1 MLALDIGVGTTDIML
16 IDSDRNP
23 ENCMKAV
30 IPSPVKQYSAAV
42 RKATEARRDLFVIG
56 DTVGGGEFSSALKAH
71 MAAGLSVTM
80 TEKAAYSVRNDLD
93 EVMQRGIVVTKER
106 SPPLGFQGD
115 VLWLQEV
122 RLKGIVQFLH
132 ESGESGGIDCVAV
145 AVQDHGVSPK
155 GVSNRVTRIERFRQ
169 IISKDRRLE
178 SLCFKAGNVSDDF
191 IRLRC
196 AAERAKKEMPDASV
210 FVMDTSPV
218 AALGCLEDREVD
230 ESGCV
235 LTVNV
240 GNGHTLAALF
250 QAGDVLGAM
259 EAHTQVFDPKKLGKF
274 LKGFLSSTLS
284 NEDVFND
291 GGHGLFRLE
300 ERLPKPDQ
308 ILVTGPN
315 RMLMEG
321 SGLKFRYAAPAGDVM
336 MTGPMGLY
344 RAVQYVLR
352 SR

>member
-1 MLALDIGVGTTDIML
+1 
-16 IDSDRNP
+16 
-23 ENCMKAV
+23 
-30 IPSPVKQYSAAV
+30 
-42 RKATEARRDLFVIG
+42 
-56 DTVGGGEFSSALKAH
+56 
-71 MAAGLSVTM
+71 
-80 TEKAAYSVRNDLD
+80 
-93 EVMQRGIVVTKER
+93 
-106 SPPLGFQGD
+106 
-115 VLWLQEV
+115 
-122 RLKGIVQFLH
+122 
-132 ESGESGGIDCVAV
+132 
-145 AVQDHGVSPK
+145 
-155 GVSNRVTRIERFRQ
+155 
-169 IISKDRRLE
+169 
-178 SLCFKAGNVSDDF
+178 
-191 IRLRC
+191 
-196 AAERAKKEMPDASV
+196 
-210 FVMDTSPV
+210 
-218 AALGCLEDREVD
+218 
-230 ESGCV
+230 
-235 LTVNV
+235 
-240 GNGHTLAALF
+240 
-250 QAGDVLGAM
+250 M